1 MTIYFIYAFMSQHD
15 LVRVNRYGQ
24 YDIFKHSKELDGLN
38 CVLWGFTDSKKIK
51 NQFLEERPVTR
62 RYIVEKKEMSES
74 EYSNY
79 MMDHFRFELLPAYLD
94 KRINIG
100 SKSGYQNTTVMKTR
114 VSDAE
119 NDFYI
124 KRIITKYEFDY
135 IVNNMGEICTTMEED
150 VYAKITLPVDISV
163 YVSPVAK
170 LMELMNFEFEMT
182 VYQLPFNTVHA
193 RDQIKRI
200 TNVRDTFSIANL
212 FYYVFA
218 EMIYREVIE

>member
-1 MTIYFIYAFMSQHD
+1 
-15 LVRVNRYGQ
+15 
-24 YDIFKHSKELDGLN
+24 
-38 CVLWGFTDSKKIK
+38 
-51 NQFLEERPVTR
+51 
-62 RYIVEKKEMSES
+62 
-74 EYSNY
+74 

-114 VSDAE
+114 VSDEE
-119 NDFYI
+119 NNFYI

-150 VYAKITLPVDISV
+150 LYAKMTLPVDISV

-170 LMELMNFEFEMT
+170 LMELMNFEFEMALYQFAKY
-182 VYQLPFNTVHA
+182 VYATENVT
-193 RDQIKRI
+193 RI